1 MLWPTFLYRPQS
13 FVCRC
18 VAGVVNALKSPM
30 AAEWRMEVQALSE
43 ALSDTNDCVQYL
55 EELHR
60 ILQNLTLGSG
70 EHAVGVDG
78 SGPR

>member
-1 MLWPTFLYRPQS
+1 MYRPQS

-18 VAGVVNALKSPM
+18 VAGVVNALKSPL
-30 AAEWRMEVQALSE
+30 AAQWGWEVQALSE
-43 ALSDTNDCVQYL
+43 ALSDANDCVQYL

-70 EHAVGVDG
+70 DYAVGVGG
-78 SGPR
+78 SGI